1 MILVTGLDI
10 VLSSSSGSVFMLSSN
25 GKLAW
30 KAFFILA
37 ALSVMMQFN
46 FAAILYPLHIYCRI
60 CAE

>member
-1 MILVTGLDI
+1 MVLVTGLDI

-25 GKLAW
+25 VKLAW
-30 KAFFILA
+30 KAFFIFA